1 MPCCDIFQINNN
13 IAKRPV
19 ALGGVAFSND
29 EYEKAAT
36 VEVTTEDYLSPTY
49 QGIPSIAPPLP
60 NKHPQEVI
68 IAAISSHHSPQVENM
83 DYQAKAIPDLV
94 PAYADLEPNTR
105 SLPTAQV
112 RIVRTTVQPEQDRYQ
127 GMVNTGMNLK
137 VYFVVTPWLV

>member
-1 MPCCDIFQINNN
+1 M
-13 IAKRPV
+13 
-19 ALGGVAFSND
+19 AFSND
-29 EYEKAAT
+29 EYDKTAT
-36 VEVTTEDYLSPTY
+36 VEIATEDYLSPTY

-83 DYQAKAIPDLV
+83 D
-94 PAYADLEPNTR
+94 LEPYTR

-112 RIVRTTVQPEQDRYQ
+112 RRLETTPQPEQDRYQ

-137 VYFVVTPWLV
+137 VFFVVTPWLV